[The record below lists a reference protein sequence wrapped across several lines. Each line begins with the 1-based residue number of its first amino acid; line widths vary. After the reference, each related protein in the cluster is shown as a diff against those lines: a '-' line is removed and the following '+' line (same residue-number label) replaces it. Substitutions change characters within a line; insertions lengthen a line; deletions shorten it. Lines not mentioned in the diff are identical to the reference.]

1 MTMFIL
7 LLSITCLI
15 FLSIKVKL
23 HPFFTLLSVS
33 FIYGLLSRISFL
45 EILTIIKDAMG
56 SAITSL
62 GLIVLIGTVT
72 GGLLEISGAT
82 DVIAKRIIKV
92 TGKKLSPIGLALT
105 GLLVSIPVFC
115 SSAFILL
122 APLAKKMSR
131 EANINYMV
139 MIVSLS
145 MGCLIPTTFIPP
157 TPGPLAAID
166 VLSLEMGK
174 VMLISLIFGLALIGV
189 VYFCATW
196 LGKKYPYPENNS
208 LEEEKNEEKPKS
220 FGFIAAI
227 SPIIVP
233 VILIMLKTFLI
244 ESLSNYDWLQHLLEV
259 AGTTEIALIIG
270 LILALIL
277 CLKNNIDTTIWQ
289 FDGVF
294 GKSLQAGA
302 QILIIICAGSGFGA
316 VLQATDLK
324 MVLAK
329 LLVGSSLGLLTPFL
343 IGVIFRTAIGSITVS
358 LLTATSIIAPIVPA
372 MGYDNFTGGMLV
384 FLACASGSFMI
395 FHGNDDM
402 FWAIST
408 ASKLDSKLA
417 YKVLPLASIILS
429 LTSFF
434 IVFILSKVLL

>member
-1 MTMFIL
+1 MTMIVL
-7 LLSITCLI
+7 LLAITCLI
-15 FLSIKVKL
+15 LLSVKVKL

-33 FIYGLLSRISFL
+33 FIYGLLSQLSFL
-45 EILTIIKDAMG
+45 DILTLVKDAMG
-56 SAITSL
+56 SAVTSL

-82 DVIAKRIIKV
+82 DVIAKRIVKI

-139 MIVSLS
+139 MIIALS

-157 TPGPLAAID
+157 TPGPLAAMD
-166 VLSLEMGK
+166 VLSLDMGK
-174 VMLISLIFGLALIGV
+174 VMLISLLFGLVLIAA
-189 VYFCATW
+189 VYPCAKW
-196 LGKKYPYPENNS
+196 LGKKYPYPEEAYIENKK
-208 LEEEKNEEKPKS
+208 EEQLIN
-220 FGFIAAI
+220 FGFTLAI

-233 VILIMLKTFLI
+233 VILIMLKTFILD
-244 ESLSNYDWLQHLLEV
+244 SLSATSWLFILLETI
-259 AGTTEIALIIG
+259 GTTEIALAIG
-270 LILALIL
+270 LLLALSL
-277 CLKNNIDTTIWQ
+277 CLKNKKDPTIWQ

-324 MVLAK
+324 DVLAN

-372 MGYDNFTGGMLV
+372 MGYNNFTGSMLV
-384 FLACASGSFMI
+384 FLACASGSFMV

-402 FWAIST
+402 FWAVST
-408 ASKLDSKLA
+408 ASELDSKLA
-417 YKVLPLASIILS
+417 YKVLPAASIIIS
-429 LTSFF
+429 LTGFL
-434 IVFILSKVLL
+434 IVVILSKILL